1 MGQRFRTL
9 VAAGL
14 SAGMPLVVLLG
25 VAVWISAGLLSA
37 QPRPG
42 NAAKAADYSLTI
54 STNQA
59 QVKVGAEMKLKILQ
73 KNVAPH
79 PFQVS
84 RVWKSVDKI
93 DTFYKVYVHD
103 EKGNLVQA
111 TEYGRKLMAG
121 RKPSSFVGSSF
132 INTLEPGECMTGEIT
147 LTELYVPDPGSYTVQ
162 LDPRDADPDADQ

>member
-59 QVKVGAEMKLKILQ
+59 QVKVGAEIKLKILQ
-73 KNVAPH
+73 KNAAPH

-93 DTFYKVYVHD
+93 DTFYKVY
-103 EKGNLVQA
+103 
-111 TEYGRKLMAG
+111 
-121 RKPSSFVGSSF
+121 
-132 INTLEPGECMTGEIT
+132 
-147 LTELYVPDPGSYTVQ
+147 
-162 LDPRDADPDADQ
+162 